1 MQENPQFAS
10 NPLSRWQQKQA
21 IKKQYAAAKHAGQ
34 TAGNTAQAASK
45 TGKAARTVKEKVQQ
59 AGAFVMRHKKG
70 FLMAGVLFL
79 ITCMLM
85 NTMSSCSM
93 MAQSIGSVLSGTT
106 YPSDDPEMLA
116 VEADYAAREA
126 QLQEEIDNIESS
138 HPGYDEYRYDLG
150 MIGHDLMSWQHFCL
164 PFCKATPGRALR
176 QSWRVCL
183 QHSIS

>member
-1 MQENPQFAS
+1 MSDRFFVPKEAAEKLAQDFGLIYDSQAP
-10 NPLSRWQQKQA
+10 PRRRYVRQK
-21 IKKQYAAAKHAGQ
+21 
-34 TAGNTAQAASK
+34 NEAQKFWEDRQRCYRVPVSYTHLK

-126 QLQEEIDNIESS
+126 QLQAEIDNIESS
-138 HPGYDEYRYDLG
+138 HPGYDLSL
-150 MIGHDLMSWQHFCL
+150 IH
-164 PFCKATPGRALR
+164 
-176 QSWRVCL
+176 
-183 QHSIS
+183 I